1 MGAFYCFNIPKYLL
15 SEVRLHEHLTPVVH
29 ISFVVVVG
37 VVVDMLL
44 TRFRASR
51 DLWDGSLQMR
61 SPLVLTLFRRSTLR
75 MCHCN
80 IF

>member
-1 MGAFYCFNIPKYLL
+1 MGAFYGYIIPEHLL
-15 SEVRLHEHLTPVVH
+15 SEVRLHEHFTAVVH
-29 ISFVVVVG
+29 ISFVVIVG

-44 TRFRASR
+44 ARFGASR
-51 DLWDGSLQMR
+51 NLRDGSLKMR
-61 SPLVLTLFRRSTLR
+61 SPLVLTLFRRSTLG